1 MTLPSPL
8 LLLSLATLL
17 FLAFLLTTTALP
29 SLLLFGDRQVL
40 IGVII
45 DNFNQQKK
53 KISGA
58 QVFLGE
64 CQILD
69 FPSVPWPRD

>member
-45 DNFNQQKK
+45 DKF
-53 KISGA
+53 IELSSL
-58 QVFLGE
+58 LGTLKSKE
-64 CQILD
+64 DHSQCC
-69 FPSVPWPRD
+69 PGW